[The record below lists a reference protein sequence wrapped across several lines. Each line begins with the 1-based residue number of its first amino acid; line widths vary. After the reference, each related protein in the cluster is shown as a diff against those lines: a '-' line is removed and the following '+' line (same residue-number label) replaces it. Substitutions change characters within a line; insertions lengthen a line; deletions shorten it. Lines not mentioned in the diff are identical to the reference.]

1 VGLLSEEGFVFFS
14 LYTGEEPTESLF
26 MKELKRRG
34 MTPTSLLEE
43 TNRGNYRVEDEMK
56 IGEEDRGFSKRNPV
70 STELDKSLSNQ
81 REKSMA
87 LNSEGLEVNF
97 VSLLFVCY
105 FSKFVLFIC
114 RSIA

>member
-1 VGLLSEEGFVFFS
+1 
-14 LYTGEEPTESLF
+14 

-43 TNRGNYRVEDEMK
+43 TNRGNYGVEDEMK
-56 IGEEDRGFSKRNPV
+56 IGEEDRDFSKRNPV

-97 VSLLFVCY
+97 FLYSLFTISQSLFC
-105 FSKFVLFIC
+105 SLFIC